1 MNLSRHFVLTLL
13 LILSVTI
20 TGCLTSSKTLSSLQ
34 LDMSKAQVRATM
46 GAPTSARGSIRN
58 KFGQTIEVWEY
69 VLDRGFA
76 PDATYWLYFADDKL
90 VQWGEAGDWKKE
102 ADRIYEFRFG
112 KSGTQL

>member
-1 MNLSRHFVLTLL
+1 MSLRQKFLL
-13 LILSVTI
+13 LLLPFLALAV
-20 TGCLTSSKTLSSLQ
+20 TGCLTSSKTLSNLQ